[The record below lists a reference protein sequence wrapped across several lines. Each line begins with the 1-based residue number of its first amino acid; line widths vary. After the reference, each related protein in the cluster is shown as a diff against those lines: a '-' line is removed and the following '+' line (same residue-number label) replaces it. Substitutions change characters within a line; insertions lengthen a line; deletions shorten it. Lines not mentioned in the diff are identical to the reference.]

1 MGDGAC
7 VGARAGFI
15 GGLAK
20 GAAGGRCRL
29 LGARGAGRSG
39 PARGAGRSGPA
50 RGRRR
55 GRARALEGSSTAG
68 RAGGAGNWAA
78 CGRAA
83 GRSRRGRAGRWA
95 WDRGALG
102 VGARGAWPGRA
113 AWAPGLALGCAL
125 GALGP
130 FSIRFDSVFF
140 MSQLLDIVRK
150 PGS

>member
-7 VGARAGFI
+7 VGARAGSV

-20 GAAGGRCRL
+20 GAAGGPCRP
-29 LGARGAGRSG
+29 LG
-39 PARGAGRSGPA
+39 ARGAGRSGPA

-68 RAGGAGNWAA
+68 RAGNWAA
-78 CGRAA
+78 GGRAA
-83 GRSRRGRAGRWA
+83 GCSRRGRAGRWA

-125 GALGP
+125 DALGP

-140 MSQLLDIVRK
+140 MSQLLDIVRE